1 MEEETGWLLAFFE
14 WCEATSIGR
23 MVRESLYAFP
33 IIEAIHLVG
42 LSMLGGALLIV
53 DLRLLGVGT
62 KDSTIARI
70 ARQARPWLFVSI
82 GILVVTGVALFLSE
96 AIKCYYNTAFWVK
109 ICTLPFAMAFT
120 FGVKERFAKTALY
133 TTAYSQ
139 WVASADLLL
148 WFIVAAGGRWIGFS

>member
-1 MEEETGWLLAFFE
+1 MAEETGWVLSFFE
-14 WCEATSIGR
+14 WCEATTLGR

-33 IIEAIHLVG
+33 ILEAIHLVA
-42 LSMLGGALLIV
+42 LAMLGGALLIV
-53 DLRLLGVGT
+53 NLRLLGVGM

-70 ARQARPWLFVSI
+70 DKQARPWLLVSI
-82 GILVVTGVALFLSE
+82 GVLLLTGVPLFLSE

-109 ICTLPFAMAFT
+109 ITTLPFAIAFT
-120 FGVKERFAKTALY
+120 LGVKERFARTALY

-139 WVASADLLL
+139 WIAGVDVLL